1 MGNASH
7 QNLYRYNL
15 QCHYSI
21 CSQKNDLNFFIWRII
36 YRLGLNVI
44 NTSPVSL
51 AVSLSSKVRSSFFMV
66 KI

>member
-1 MGNASH
+1 MGHTSH

-36 YRLGLNVI
+36 YRLGLN
-44 NTSPVSL
+44 TSPVSL

>member
-1 MGNASH
+1 MGNTSR

-36 YRLGLNVI
+36 YRLGLN
-44 NTSPVSL
+44 TSPVSL

>member
-1 MGNASH
+1 MGNTSH
-7 QNLYRYNL
+7 QHLYRYNL

-36 YRLGLNVI
+36 YRLGLN
-44 NTSPVSL
+44 TSPVSL